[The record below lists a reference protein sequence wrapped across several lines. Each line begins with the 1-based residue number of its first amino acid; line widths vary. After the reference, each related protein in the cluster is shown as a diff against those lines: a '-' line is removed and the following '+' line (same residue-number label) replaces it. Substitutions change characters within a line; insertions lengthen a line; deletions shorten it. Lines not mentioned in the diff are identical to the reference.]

1 MQGLAFALEF
11 DGRLGKALNIWEIF
25 MIPALLLETI
35 FSATTDFAWPLNF
48 YATACL

>member
-25 MIPALLLETI
+25 MVPAMLQLYIPQQLSLLG
-35 FSATTDFAWPLNF
+35 F
-48 YATACL
+48 